1 MGGFLDRATLN
12 ELLDE
17 LARALERK
25 RVRGHVYLVGGAA
38 MMLAFS
44 RERST
49 HDADARIESGHG
61 AVIEAARAI
70 GRKHGIG
77 ESWLN
82 EQATHYMPRAR
93 DERARTLY
101 DSPYL
106 VVTGASAEHML
117 AMKLEAGRDTDQEDV
132 AKLVETLGI
141 TTPGQGLAIHARL
154 FPDSNQRERA
164 ETLLEAAV
172 RPVPQLQAEPKG
184 RSEEN
189 SPERLAPIDRHS
201 P

>member
-132 AKLVETLGI
+132 AKLVEDAGD
-141 TTPGQGLAIHARL
+141 HDARARTCNTRKDL
-154 FPDSNQRERA
+154 PRFEPAGTGRNAVGSSGTA
-164 ETLLEAAV
+164 GTAAS
-172 RPVPQLQAEPKG
+172 G
-184 RSEEN
+184 
-189 SPERLAPIDRHS
+189 
-201 P
+201 